1 MSRETRIQ
9 RPFEESD
16 DFQRALDLAVFEMG
30 AQRCDGGERIVI
42 QAAGDFLHSEPQI
55 TWAADDE
62 GMEEFLGLLRSGA
75 TQSKIAATDLGLVV
89 VASSRYLRIA
99 DICLQVPLDKCD
111 GLARTASFAECRP
124 RALRASTSGATVTA
138 YIVLLQEQERS
149 DLKPW
154 RRGTWLART
163 VFQVAL
169 TKTEDSIFQPTPLDD
184 DARKQ
189 YGLPANT
196 VRYFHNDD
204 ADPFT
209 ADGGQP
215 QLFVDQDLL
224 ARLHSEA
231 GSARSKALQAQ
242 LVCDFVNGIVREAAA
257 RARESEDGW
266 MWSDVEDS
274 LIGRVIHLAMGGR
287 ASTDQYEDAL
297 QLVRTDPG
305 KLMALVEHAVG
316 LQKTFA
322 KWEAD
327 ES

>member
-42 QAAGDFLHSEPQI
+42 QSADDFLLSEPQI
-55 TWAADDE
+55 AWAADDE
-62 GMEEFLGLLRSGA
+62 GMREFRELLWSGVA
-75 TQSKIAATDLGLVV
+75 ESEIAAADLGLVV

-99 DICLQVPLDKCD
+99 DICFQVPLDKCD
-111 GLARTASFAECRP
+111 GLARTASFADCRP
-124 RALRASTSGATVTA
+124 RALQASTSGAAVTA
-138 YIVLLQEQERS
+138 YIVLLREQQRS
-149 DLKPW
+149 GLKPW

-163 VFQVAL
+163 EFRVAL
-169 TKTEDSIFQPTPLDD
+169 AKTESSIFQPTPLND

-189 YGLPANT
+189 HGLPAST
-196 VRYFHNDD
+196 VRYFHNND

-209 ADGGQP
+209 TDGGQP
-215 QLFVDQDLL
+215 QLFVDQEFLT
-224 ARLHSEA
+224 RLHSEA

-257 RARESEDGW
+257 HARGSEDGW
-266 MWSDVEDS
+266 TWSDVEDS
-274 LIGRVIHLAMGGR
+274 LIGRVVRLALGNG
-287 ASTDQYEDAL
+287 ASTDQYQDAL

-316 LQKTFA
+316 LRKTFA